1 MGREE
6 GYSLVEV
13 LVAFAILAGTL
24 LAGLEAFRNGLANL
38 QRAETQLS
46 KAQVAR
52 AELARLMLEPAL
64 MPGTQL
70 GENGGYFWQANIA
83 ALRDAN
89 SGAARRLLRV
99 QLFVSEQKEAVAG
112 DPVLDTVILSPSVEP

>member
-24 LAGLEAFRNGLANL
+24 LAGLEAFRSGLANL

-46 KAQVAR
+46 MAQVAR
-52 AELARLMLEPAL
+52 LELSKLMLEPAL
-64 MPGTQL
+64 MPGTRQ
-70 GENGGYFWQANIA
+70 GERGGFFWRASVAALPGTNSDA
-83 ALRDAN
+83 ALRP
-89 SGAARRLLRV
+89 LRV
-99 QLFVSEQKEAVAG
+99 KVFVSEQNGGTTES
-112 DPVLDTVILSPSVEP
+112 PLLDTVILSRASAP